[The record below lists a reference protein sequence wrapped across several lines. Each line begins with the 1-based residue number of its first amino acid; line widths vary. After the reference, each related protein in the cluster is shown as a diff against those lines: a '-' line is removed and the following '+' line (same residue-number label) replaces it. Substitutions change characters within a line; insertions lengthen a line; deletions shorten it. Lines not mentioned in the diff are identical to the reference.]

1 MDIGNFNY
9 YILGEVVTCI
19 LSAVLCVN
27 ILASFTPT
35 EQRQRIFLLA
45 GVSSFLST
53 LFDVLAIICIT
64 YYDTLP
70 LVFCTISSTVFF
82 AFLIL
87 VPMALS
93 SYAVDLAF
101 AYNPKRFILFNL
113 NGIVCSLWMVF
124 LLINTKTGWLFKY
137 SHELGYVR
145 GPLKNITY
153 CLMAYFVALTM
164 ISVILNR
171 KSLPGRI
178 FFTFMF
184 YPVVTAMFVMFQFF
198 FPKVVMTG
206 AASFSGLLMAY
217 LTIQA
222 DMLEFDSI
230 TGLLGEH
237 KLQLNIEKR
246 KTAGYL
252 YVLDIEN
259 FNFIQNNFS
268 VQNRNQLL
276 LDIGNEFSHCFQR
289 QSYHISSGRFA
300 GICDTKEQFETYTK
314 KIRNFIETINKEGL
328 YDIPAPLEV
337 YNAAIEFSDDS
348 ESRNFTY
355 VVEIINTLLEKGK
368 NNLTSQIQICDE
380 SVLVDMERK
389 RQIYKILKRELTL
402 DSDQFQVWYQPIY
415 SISQKKFTYM
425 EALSRLNN
433 TELGNISPQE
443 FVEVAERRGLI
454 EKLGFVAFEKICKF
468 IAENKGLVNAIS
480 INFSVYQMSNPNL
493 VETVLS
499 TINRFGLKPENI
511 IMEITESCFINDFDM
526 VLKNMTDLANAGI
539 QFYLDDFGT
548 GYSNLSN
555 VVNLPFKTI
564 KMDRSLVLMMEDNP
578 TNITLFR
585 NLVSTFKGAE
595 LNILVEGVETNN
607 QNHLV
612 CDGGV
617 DFIQGFLY
625 SKPLPP
631 DKCVEFLKNQQ

>member
-1 MDIGNFNY
+1 MDIGNFSY

-45 GVSSFLST
+45 GVSSFFAT
-53 LFDVLAIICIT
+53 FFDVIAVFCIT
-64 YYDTLP
+64 YYKTIP
-70 LVFCTISSTVFF
+70 LWCGTISSSVFF
-82 AFLIL
+82 IFLL
-87 VPMALS
+87 MVPMALC
-93 SYAVDLAF
+93 SYAIDLSF
-101 AYNPKRFILFNL
+101 SYNPKRFIFFNI
-113 NGIVCSLWMVF
+113 NGIISVF
-124 LLINTKTGWLFKY
+124 WITFILINIKTGWLFKY
-137 SHELGYVR
+137 TVEDGYVR

-153 CLMAYFVALTM
+153 ALMAYFVVMTM
-164 ISVILNR
+164 TSVIINR

-184 YPVVTAMFVMFQFF
+184 YPVVTALFVMFQFF
-198 FPKVVMTG
+198 FPKVIMTG

-222 DMLEFDSI
+222 DMLEFDSV
-230 TGLLGEH
+230 TGLLCEH
-237 KLQLNIEKR
+237 KLQLNLEKR
-246 KTAGYL
+246 RTPGFFF
-252 YVLDIEN
+252 VLDIEN

-268 VQNRNQLL
+268 VANRNQLL

-289 QSYHISSGRFA
+289 HSYHITSGRFA
-300 GICDTKEQFETYTK
+300 GVCDTKEQFETYSK
-314 KIRNFIETINKEGL
+314 KIRGFIDTINKQGL

-337 YNAAIEFSDDS
+337 YYAAIEFTES
-348 ESRNFTY
+348 ENSKNYTNI
-355 VVEIINTLLEKGK
+355 VEIINTLLEKGK

-380 SVLVDMERK
+380 SILLDMERK

-402 DSDQFQVWYQPIY
+402 DSKQFEVWYQPIY

-468 IAENKGLVNAIS
+468 IADNKGLVNAIS

-499 TINRFGLKPENI
+499 TIARFGLRPDNI
-511 IMEITESCFINDFDM
+511 IMEITESCFINDFEL
-526 VLKNMTDLANAGI
+526 VFKNMTELAKAGI

-617 DFIQGFLY
+617 DYIQGFLY

-631 DKCVEFLKNQQ
+631 EKCIEFLKEQQ